1 MYPALA
7 QPPKAQR
14 HQSTHSDKVGVPLL
28 FIRITQHKRAYS
40 SVRSMHKVHEIF
52 ADSMQARRQALV
64 LHSIERDI
72 GQVALP
78 RDRVAWAVLAA
89 IRSIGQVHSPN
100 PFVKDDLKDGSDR
113 RVLAGGHW
121 PAWSA

>member
-1 MYPALA
+1 
-7 QPPKAQR
+7 
-14 HQSTHSDKVGVPLL
+14 
-28 FIRITQHKRAYS
+28 
-40 SVRSMHKVHEIF
+40 
-52 ADSMQARRQALV
+52 MQARRQALV
-64 LHSIERDI
+64 LHSIEGDI

-100 PFVKDDLKDGSDR
+100 PFVKDDLEDGSDR

-121 PAWSA
+121 PALVRVKLEAFQSSSCSSEPRKVQVEMIGLR